1 LEKDDSYRLLI
12 CLACGQQ
19 VKLCVHCDR
28 GNIYCSS
35 TCAAKR
41 RRESVAR
48 AKRKYQKSFA
58 GALRHAKSQ
67 MAYSG
72 REKQKV
78 TDQGSIEEVSDVIV
92 LAVDEETSSRQPQ
105 LAELSIDE

>member
-1 LEKDDSYRLLI
+1 M
-12 CLACGQQ
+12 
-19 VKLCVHCDR
+19 KLCSNCDR

-35 TCAAKR
+35 GCSAKR

-58 GALRHAKSQ
+58 GALKHAKNQ
-67 MAYSG
+67 MAYSM

-78 TDQGSIEEVSDVIV
+78 TDQGSLKEVPDVIV
-92 LAVDEETSSRQPQ
+92 LKVDEETSSRQPQ
-105 LAELSIDE
+105 FAKLSIDYRPRSSY